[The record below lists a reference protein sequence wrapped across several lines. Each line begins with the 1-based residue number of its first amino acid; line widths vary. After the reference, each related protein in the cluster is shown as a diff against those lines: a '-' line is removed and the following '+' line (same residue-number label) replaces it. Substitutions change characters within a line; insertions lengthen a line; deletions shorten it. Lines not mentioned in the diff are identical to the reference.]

1 MLFQLKRQTPFV
13 ELFDP
18 EGEQDQHSAVGVPS
32 IIICSDDPSDEETKP
47 MAGKGKTLRE
57 LMASRGKGQSS
68 KGQSSKGQSS
78 KGPTQSQAQTLP
90 PVVPQDS
97 SDLGLKVNPDLKKK
111 RPVDTPEEG
120 EVVA

>member
-1 MLFQLKRQTPFV
+1 M
-13 ELFDP
+13 ELSNP

-32 IIICSDDPSDEETKP
+32 IVICSDDTSDEEIEP
-47 MAGKGKTLRE
+47 MAGKGKSLKE

-90 PVVPQDS
+90 PVAP
-97 SDLGLKVNPDLKKK
+97 
-111 RPVDTPEEG
+111 
-120 EVVA
+120 